1 MPSSVGGGLYLFLGP
16 DRARKLQRIQALER
30 SLHIAPLDR
39 HQLDAASLTS
49 AELIA
54 LCRQQPAACPLKLI
68 VVDQAHKVEAAGV
81 HALLTLAEV
90 IRRNA
95 CVVLLVEMELSA
107 RHPLTPAGRS
117 LTVEEFPGRDVAAV
131 KPFALTDALGRRD
144 AAGALTAIREQ
155 LLAGKD
161 PLEVLGLVVWQVQ
174 RWVAVKRLIAGGE
187 PVERIIAM
195 TGLRPW
201 QVQRIHTEVAGRPIA
216 SLQELLTRC
225 WQVDVGARSGR
236 VMPETALEQ
245 LAVEACL
252 EPVPQPRVPCV
263 ASAMPSAPRNDDDG
277 VVAALR

>member
-1 MPSSVGGGLYLFLGP
+1 MPAVPDGGCFLFLGA

-54 LCRQQPAACPLKLI
+54 LCRQQPAASPLRLI

-81 HALLTLAEV
+81 SALLTLVEV

-95 CVVLLVEMELSA
+95 CVVLLVETELNA
-107 RHPLTPAGRS
+107 RHPLTQAGRS

-144 AAGALTAIREQ
+144 AAGALTAIRDQ

-174 RWVAVKRLIAGGE
+174 RWVAVKRLIAERE

-201 QVQRIHTEVAGRPIA
+201 QVQRIQTEVAGRPIA
-216 SLQELLTRC
+216 SLQELLTQC

-236 VMPETALEQ
+236 LIPETALEQ

-252 EPVPQPRVPCV
+252 
-263 ASAMPSAPRNDDDG
+263 
-277 VVAALR
+277 